1 MVESPTEHRFIRSS
15 VLIITVIT
23 IASLLPFITKAF
35 NVDEPLFLWT
45 AQQIQINPLDFYGF
59 KVNWYGTE
67 ADMSSI
73 NKNPPLVSYY
83 IALVTSLFGW
93 KETVIHA
100 FFIIPAV
107 ALSVGIYFLARSF
120 CSSPCLAAILAI
132 FNPVFLVSS
141 TSVMTDTTMLAFYVW
156 AIFLWREGLKNERVA
171 YLFISA
177 IFITLSSL
185 TKYFGLT
192 LIPLLFVFTLAE
204 RRKFD
209 SKVCFL
215 FIPIL
220 LFASYDWLYYN
231 LYNHSLL
238 SDAAIYSLEQKST
251 NNLGILYQTLIG
263 LTFTGGC
270 LLGLNFFL
278 PILYRRNFFLVA
290 TLLLIL
296 LVYVLSSIES
306 IGPLLSLVYG
316 FKLHDKIK
324 FLEYSTEVRWGF
336 VFQIAL
342 FGLCGLHILIL
353 AISDLIR
360 NKDASALL
368 LFIWVFGTFIFYCFL
383 NWTTS
388 ARNILPILPAAS
400 ILVIRRIN
408 FYLKE
413 PQTFFRSQFLWPLL
427 PAVFISF
434 LVAYADASWANSQR
448 SAAQTINQKFADDK
462 SNVMFQGHW
471 GFQYYMESL
480 GYKPIDF
487 KKAPEG
493 NIMIIPTNNTNLK
506 QPNMRIFMQIDK
518 VQKQTLSLLSL
529 SGWYSSL
536 RGPLPFA
543 LGMTLP
549 EDYIVYSLA
558 SASGHLDLGNIFFSQ
573 KKFKDAISHYKEA
586 VKIKPKYVAAHNNLG
601 NALVQEGKI
610 KEAITHYRKALSIS
624 PDLIEARKN
633 LELAIRVYGEAGES
647 N

>member
-1 MVESPTEHRFIRSS
+1 MVETPTEHHFSRSS
-15 VLIITVIT
+15 VLIIIVIT

-120 CSSPCLAAILAI
+120 CSYPCLAAILAI

-141 TSVMTDTTMLAFYVW
+141 TSVMTDITMVAFYVW
-156 AIFLWREGLKNERVA
+156 AIFLWREGLKNERAA

-177 IFITLSSL
+177 IFIALSSL

-192 LIPLLFVFTLAE
+192 LIPLLLIFTLAE
-204 RRKFD
+204 RRKFE
-209 SKVCFL
+209 SKICFL

-220 LFASYDWLYYN
+220 LFFGYEWLNYN
-231 LYNHSLL
+231 LYYHSLL
-238 SDAAIYSLEQKST
+238 SDAATYSLDSPY
-251 NNLGILYQTLIG
+251 NFGILDQTLIG
-263 LTFTGGC
+263 LAFTGGC
-270 LLGLNFFL
+270 LLGLNFFFS
-278 PILYRRNFFLVA
+278 ILYHRNFFLVA
-290 TLLLIL
+290 TALLIL

-306 IGPLLSLVYG
+306 IGG
-316 FKLHDKIK
+316 FKLYDKIN
-324 FLEYSTEVRWGF
+324 FLDYTTEVRWGL

-342 FGLCGLHILIL
+342 FVLCGLHILIL

-368 LFIWVFGTFIFYCFL
+368 LFFWVFGTFIFYCYL
-383 NWTTS
+383 NWTIS
-388 ARNILPILPAAS
+388 ARNILPVLPAAS

-413 PQTFFRSQFLWPLL
+413 PQTFFRSKFIYPLL

-448 SAAQTINQKFADDK
+448 SAVQTINKIFADHKPD
-462 SNVMFQGHW
+462 VMFQGHW
-471 GFQYYMESL
+471 GFQYYMDSL

-487 KKAPEG
+487 NKAPEG
-493 NIMIIPTNNTNLK
+493 SIIIIPTNNTNLK
-506 QPNMRIFMQIDK
+506 QPDMRFVIQVDK
-518 VQKQTLSLLSL
+518 FQKQTLSLLSL
-529 SGWYSSL
+529 MKKKQSGWYSSSW
-536 RGPLPFA
+536 GPLPFA

-549 EDYIVYSLA
+549 EDYLLFIT
-558 SASGHLDLGNIFFSQ
+558 
-573 KKFKDAISHYKEA
+573 E
-586 VKIKPKYVAAHNNLG
+586 KPYF
-601 NALVQEGKI
+601 
-610 KEAITHYRKALSIS
+610 LS
-624 PDLIEARKN
+624 E
-633 LELAIRVYGEAGES
+633 
-647 N
+647 

>member
-1 MVESPTEHRFIRSS
+1 MIESPIKHRFSRSYL
-15 VLIITVIT
+15 LIITIIT

-73 NKNPPLVSYY
+73 NKNPPLISYY

-93 KETVIHA
+93 KENVIHA

-132 FNPVFLVSS
+132 FNPIFLVSS
-141 TSVMTDTTMLAFYVW
+141 TSVMTDITMVAFYVW

-177 IFITLSSL
+177 IFIALSSL

-220 LFASYDWLYYN
+220 LFAGYEWLNYN
-231 LYNHSLL
+231 LYNQSVFF
-238 SDAAIYSLEQKST
+238 DATTYALDYKSKY
-251 NNLGILYQTLIG
+251 NFGILDQTLIG
-263 LTFTGGC
+263 LAFTGGC

-278 PILYRRNFFLVA
+278 PMLYHRKFFLLA
-290 TLLLIL
+290 TALLIL

-306 IGPLLSLVYG
+306 IGG
-316 FKLHDKIK
+316 FKLYDKIK
-324 FLEYSTEVRWGF
+324 FLDYTTEVRWGL

-342 FGLCGLHILIL
+342 FVLCGLHILIL

-368 LFIWVFGTFIFYCFL
+368 LFIWVFGTFIFYCYL

-413 PQTFFRSQFLWPLL
+413 PQTFFRSQFLWSLL
-427 PAVFISF
+427 PAVFTSF

-487 KKAPEG
+487 RKAPKG

-506 QPNMRIFMQIDK
+506 QPNMRTFMQIDK
-518 VQKQTLSLLSL
+518 VHKQTLSLLSL

-536 RGPLPFA
+536 RGPLPFV

-549 EDYIVYSLA
+549 EDYILYSL
-558 SASGHLDLGNIFFSQ
+558 
-573 KKFKDAISHYKEA
+573 
-586 VKIKPKYVAAHNNLG
+586 
-601 NALVQEGKI
+601 
-610 KEAITHYRKALSIS
+610 R
-624 PDLIEARKN
+624 
-633 LELAIRVYGEAGES
+633 
-647 N
+647 

>member
-15 VLIITVIT
+15 VLIIIVIT

-73 NKNPPLVSYY
+73 NKNPPLISYY

-132 FNPVFLVSS
+132 FNPVFLISS
-141 TSVMTDTTMLAFYVW
+141 TSVMTDITMVAFYVW
-156 AIFLWREGLKNERVA
+156 AIFLWREGLKNEKAA

-177 IFITLSSL
+177 IFIALSSL

-192 LIPLLFVFTLAE
+192 LIPLLLIFTLAE

-209 SKVCFL
+209 SKICFL

-220 LFASYDWLYYN
+220 LFAGYEWLSYN
-231 LYNHSLL
+231 LYNHSIF
-238 SDAAIYSLEQKST
+238 SDVATYALEYKSKY
-251 NNLGILYQTLIG
+251 NFGILDQTLIG
-263 LTFTGGC
+263 LAFTGGC

-278 PILYRRNFFLVA
+278 PMLYHRKFFLLA
-290 TLLLIL
+290 TALLIL

-306 IGPLLSLVYG
+306 IGG
-316 FKLHDKIK
+316 FKLYDKIK
-324 FLEYSTEVRWGF
+324 FLDYTTEVRWGL

-342 FGLCGLHILIL
+342 FALCGLHILIL

-368 LFIWVFGTFIFYCFL
+368 LFMWVFGTFIFYCYL

-413 PQTFFRSQFLWPLL
+413 PQTFFRSQFLYPLL
-427 PAVFISF
+427 PAAFISF

-448 SAAQTINQKFADDK
+448 SAAQTINQKFADHK
-462 SNVMFQGHW
+462 SDVMFQGHW

-493 NIMIIPTNNTNLK
+493 RIMIIPTNNTNLK
-506 QPNMRIFMQIDK
+506 QPNMSTFMQIDK

-536 RGPLPFA
+536 QGPLPFV

-549 EDYIVYSLA
+549 EDYIVYSL
-558 SASGHLDLGNIFFSQ
+558 
-573 KKFKDAISHYKEA
+573 
-586 VKIKPKYVAAHNNLG
+586 
-601 NALVQEGKI
+601 
-610 KEAITHYRKALSIS
+610 R
-624 PDLIEARKN
+624 
-633 LELAIRVYGEAGES
+633 
-647 N
+647 

>member
-1 MVESPTEHRFIRSS
+1 MIESPTEHRFSRSS
-15 VLIITVIT
+15 VLIIIVIT

-35 NVDEPLFLWT
+35 NVDEPLFLWI

-83 IALVTSLFGW
+83 IAFVTSLFGW

-141 TSVMTDTTMLAFYVW
+141 TSVMTDITMVAFYVW
-156 AIFLWREGLKNERVA
+156 AIFLWREGLKNEKAA

-177 IFITLSSL
+177 IFIALSSL

-192 LIPLLFVFTLAE
+192 LIPLLLIFTLAE

-209 SKVCFL
+209 SKICFL

-220 LFASYDWLYYN
+220 LFAGYEWLSYN
-231 LYNHSLL
+231 LYNHSIF
-238 SDAAIYSLEQKST
+238 SDVATYALEYKSKY
-251 NNLGILYQTLIG
+251 NFGILDQTLIG
-263 LTFTGGC
+263 LAFTGGC

-278 PILYRRNFFLVA
+278 PILYHRNFFLVA
-290 TLLLIL
+290 TALLIL

-306 IGPLLSLVYG
+306 IGG
-316 FKLHDKIK
+316 FKLYDKIK
-324 FLEYSTEVRWGF
+324 FLDYTTEVRWGL

-342 FGLCGLHILIL
+342 FALCGLHILIL

-368 LFIWVFGTFIFYCFL
+368 LFFWVFGTFIFYCYL

-413 PQTFFRSQFLWPLL
+413 PQTFFRSQFLYPLL
-427 PAVFISF
+427 PAAFISF

-448 SAAQTINQKFADDK
+448 SAAQTINKKFADHK
-462 SNVMFQGHW
+462 SDVMFQGHW

-493 NIMIIPTNNTNLK
+493 SIMIIPTNNTNLK
-506 QPNMRIFMQIDK
+506 QPNMSTFMQIDK

-543 LGMTLP
+543 VGMTLP
-549 EDYIVYSLA
+549 EDYIVYSFA
-558 SASGHLDLGNIFFSQ
+558 SASPHFDLGNIFFSQ

-586 VKIKPKYVAAHNNLG
+586 VKIKPEYAAAHNNLG

-610 KEAITHYRKALSIS
+610 KEAIIHYRKALSIS
-624 PDLIEARKN
+624 PDLIGARKN

-647 N
+647 K

>member
-23 IASLLPFITKAF
+23 IASLLTFITKAF

-83 IALVTSLFGW
+83 IAFVTSLFGW
-93 KETVIHA
+93 KENVIHA

-141 TSVMTDTTMLAFYVW
+141 TSVMSDTTMVAFYVW

-220 LFASYDWLYYN
+220 LFASYEWLNYN
-231 LYNHSLL
+231 LYNHSVFF
-238 SDAAIYSLEQKST
+238 DATTYALDYKSKY
-251 NNLGILYQTLIG
+251 NFGILDQTLIG
-263 LTFTGGC
+263 LAFTGGC

-278 PILYRRNFFLVA
+278 PMLYHRKFFLLA
-290 TLLLIL
+290 TALLIL

-306 IGPLLSLVYG
+306 IGG
-316 FKLHDKIK
+316 FKLYDKIK
-324 FLEYSTEVRWGF
+324 FLDYTTEVRWGL

-342 FGLCGLHILIL
+342 FALCGLHILLL

-368 LFIWVFGTFIFYCFL
+368 LFFWVFGTFIFYCYL

-413 PQTFFRSQFLWPLL
+413 PQNFFRFQFLWPLL

-434 LVAYADASWANSQR
+434 LVVYADASWGNSQR
-448 SAAQTINQKFADDK
+448 LAAQTINQKFADHK
-462 SNVMFQGHW
+462 SDVMFQGHW

-493 NIMIIPTNNTNLK
+493 SIMIIPTNNTNLK
-506 QPNMRIFMQIDK
+506 QLNMRTFMQIDK

-536 RGPLPFA
+536 RGPLPFV

-549 EDYIVYSLA
+549 EDYIVYSL
-558 SASGHLDLGNIFFSQ
+558 
-573 KKFKDAISHYKEA
+573 
-586 VKIKPKYVAAHNNLG
+586 
-601 NALVQEGKI
+601 
-610 KEAITHYRKALSIS
+610 R
-624 PDLIEARKN
+624 
-633 LELAIRVYGEAGES
+633 
-647 N
+647 